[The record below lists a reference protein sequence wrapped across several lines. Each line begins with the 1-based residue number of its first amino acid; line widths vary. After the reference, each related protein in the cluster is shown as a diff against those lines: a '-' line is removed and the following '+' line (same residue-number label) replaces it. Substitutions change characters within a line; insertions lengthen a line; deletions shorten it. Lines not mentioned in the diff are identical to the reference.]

1 MCGDDVFDFGQIRR
15 EIDAV
20 LTFGRG
26 EAHVDHPL
34 QERLHIIVETVEVIE
49 DARLGQLIQADLRHH
64 FADFLQCA
72 RAAGKAMN
80 TSPSSI
86 MRVRRSVMSGTMT
99 SSVSP

>member
-34 QERLHIIVETVEVIE
+34 QERLHIIVESVEVIE
-49 DARLGQLIQADLRHH
+49 DARLGQLIQADLLHH

-72 RAAGKAMN
+72 RAAGEGDEHVAQFDHAG
-80 TSPSSI
+80 TGF
-86 MRVRRSVMSGTMT
+86 RDVRHDDQFG
-99 SSVSP
+99 